1 MALVQHINF
10 QLILQIFLLI
20 LPFQPFQPFQPLMEI
35 MLNSTVW
42 PNGNSFNADFA
53 KF

>member
-1 MALVQHINF
+1 MALMQHINF

-20 LPFQPFQPFQPLMEI
+20 LSFLPLMEI

-42 PNGNSFNADFA
+42 PNGNSFNAII
-53 KF
+53 